1 MDVNNFLEKQEIEIE
16 GSKYLISKIP
26 AIQGQQIYGAVMKEG
41 LSSGNIGMT
50 YLSLETGLKLLSYAA
65 YLDGD
70 TWVAIEDEFTANVA
84 CDSIQK
90 LIKLE
95 AAMIRYNFGFL
106 FDGTLQKVLEELRM
120 SSADI

>member
-1 MDVNNFLEKQEIEIE
+1 MDVNDFLEKKEIEIE
-16 GSKYLISKIP
+16 GTKYLISKLP
-26 AIQGQQIYGAVMKEG
+26 AIQGQQAYGAVMKEG

-50 YLSLETGLKLLSYAA
+50 YLSSETGLKLLA
-65 YLDGD
+65 YTAYKDGEA
-70 TWVAIEDEFTANVA
+70 WVPIENEFVANIA

-106 FDGTLQKVLEELRM
+106 FDGTLQKVLEELRT
-120 SSADI
+120 SSVDI